1 MSNEVLSTDP
11 THGMTY
17 LIEVVQRLSLARDM
31 ATVQEIVRISARK
44 LVGADGATFVLRDG
58 DRCHYV
64 DEDAISPLW
73 KGQKFPLGACISGWS
88 MLNHQSVVIEDIY
101 ADHRI
106 PHDAY
111 RPTFVKSLVMVPIR
125 ILDPIGAIGTYWAT
139 HYKATPLEVQ
149 LLQALADTTSVA
161 IENVKVFCEL
171 AARVKERT
179 CELEAS
185 NQQLEKRNHDLLAA
199 HQLADRVFAA
209 YTKALPGTLLD
220 GKYRLD
226 EQLGSGGFGV
236 VFRGHHLTLDQPVAV
251 KVFRPSTGNDSA
263 RELQRFLREGAT
275 TARLNH
281 RNAVRVLDSGVS
293 DEGVAYLIM
302 ELLQGRT
309 LAHQISATGPLPL
322 MRALTI
328 ASRVADVLA
337 TAHSHG
343 ILHRDIKPDNV
354 FLHHVGDEEIVK
366 VVDFGIAT
374 LLATE
379 PGVETDRLTQT
390 GHYVGTPAF
399 VAPERVA
406 GTDDDGRSDVF
417 SLGAVLYEML
427 CGVSPWTREQQRD
440 FVTKKGRDIPPRSL
454 RTFRPEVP
462 VELEALV
469 NRTLSWDAT
478 ERPTAQEFARAL
490 TELAEQLPQ
499 SGAKVGAAVG
509 QRGDPHGTGQ
519 YLPSTNDEDEFWMTG
534 LR

>member
-1 MSNEVLSTDP
+1 MNTEPQVTDP
-11 THGMTY
+11 IQGMTY

-31 ATVQEIVRISARK
+31 ATVQEIVRCSARK
-44 LVGADGATFVLRDG
+44 LVGADGATFVLRDQ

-73 KGQKFPLGACISGWS
+73 KGQKFPLSACISGWS
-88 MLNHQSVVIEDIY
+88 MINHQSVVIEDIY

-106 PHDAY
+106 PHSAY

-139 HYKATPLEVQ
+139 HHKPMALEVQ

-161 IENVKVFCEL
+161 LENVRVFCEL
-171 AARVKERT
+171 EERVKVRT
-179 CELEAS
+179 AELES
-185 NQQLEKRNHDLLAA
+185 RNRELLAA

-209 YTKALPGTLLD
+209 YTKALPGTTLD

-226 EQLGSGGFGV
+226 DQLGSGGFGV
-236 VFRGHHLTLDQPVAV
+236 VFRGHHLTLDQPVAI

-275 TARLNH
+275 TARLH
-281 RNAVRVLDSGVS
+281 HPNAVRVLDSGVS

-309 LAHQISATGPLPL
+309 LAQELSATGPLPL
-322 MRALTI
+322 KRAIEI
-328 ASRVADVLA
+328 AARVAEVLA
-337 TAHSHG
+337 NAHQHG

-354 FLHHVGDEEIVK
+354 FLHRVDNEEAVK

-374 LLATE
+374 FLETQQ
-379 PGVETDRLTQT
+379 GVETDRLTQT

-399 VAPERVA
+399 AAPERVSGA
-406 GTDDDGRSDVF
+406 ADDGRSDVF

-440 FVTKKGRDIPPRSL
+440 FVTKKGRNIPPRSL
-454 RTFRPEVP
+454 RNFRPEVP
-462 VELEALV
+462 IELESLV
-469 NRTLSWDAT
+469 NRALSWDAA
-478 ERPTAQEFARAL
+478 ERPTAHEFARAL
-490 TELAEQLPQ
+490 AELAEQLPV
-499 SGAKVGAAVG
+499 SGKLRAGVGHSGSANA
-509 QRGDPHGTGQ
+509 TGQ
-519 YLPSTNDEDEFWMTG
+519 YLPTNDDEEFWMSG